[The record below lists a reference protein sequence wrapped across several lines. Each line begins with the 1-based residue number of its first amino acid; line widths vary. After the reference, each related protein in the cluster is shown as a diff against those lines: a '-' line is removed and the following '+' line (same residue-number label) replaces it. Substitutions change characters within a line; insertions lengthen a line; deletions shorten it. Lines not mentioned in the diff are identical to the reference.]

1 MPMIT
6 QYLIHPSAGVLLFR
20 AHQAALS
27 SSGMRASADEL
38 SAWEAL
44 TVSLVVR
51 VGQAFLSRLMNTL
64 VDCLIPQGCVRW
76 LDRCPYSS

>member
-6 QYLIHPSAGVLLFR
+6 QYLIQPSAGVLLFR

-44 TVSLVVR
+44 AVSLVVR
-51 VGQAFLSRLMNTL
+51 VGRVFLSYLMNTF
-64 VDCLIPQGCVRW
+64 VDCIVPQGCVRW

>member
-6 QYLIHPSAGVLLFR
+6 QYLIQPSAGVLLFR

-44 TVSLVVR
+44 AVSLVVR
-51 VGQAFLSRLMNTL
+51 VVLSCLMNTL
-64 VDCLIPQGCVRW
+64 VDCIVPQGCVRW

>member
-1 MPMIT
+1 MDANDT
-6 QYLIHPSAGVLLFR
+6 QRLVRPYAGALLYR

-27 SSGMRASADEL
+27 SSGMRAAADEL

-51 VGQAFLSRLMNTL
+51 VDQIF
-64 VDCLIPQGCVRW
+64 I
-76 LDRCPYSS
+76 SSNEYCC

>member
-1 MPMIT
+1 MIT
-6 QYLIHPSAGVLLFR
+6 QYLIQPSAGVLLFR

-44 TVSLVVR
+44 AVSLVVR
-51 VGQAFLSRLMNTL
+51 VVLSCLMNTL
-64 VDCLIPQGCVRW
+64 VDCIVPQGCVRW